1 MTEQNKDQEK
11 TERATPK
18 KREKAREKG
27 QVAKSREVAS
37 VAVLLACLAFFWF
50 GSHAILEKMMA
61 LTRWLF
67 TQSGEFNVDC
77 NNIQH
82 LSINLVYKS
91 FAMLFPLLMAAF
103 SMALLV
109 NYVQVGF
116 VFSAE
121 SVQPKLSKIDPVKGF
136 QKLFSIRS
144 LVELAK
150 NIFKIS
156 IVGFVAYITIK
167 GEAENFIPLPDQSVW
182 GILICIGGVAFK
194 IIFRV
199 CLALIILAVLD
210 YIYQKWEFEKNLKMS
225 KQEVKDELRRTEGD
239 PIIRA
244 RIKRLQ
250 RDAARKRMMASVPGA
265 DVVIT
270 NPTHLAVALRYD
282 QASAFAPK
290 VVAKGAGFIAENIKD
305 IARKNN
311 VPIIDNKP
319 LARVLYK
326 KVEVDEIIPANLYR
340 AVAEVLA
347 FVYSMKSGRVVE

>member
-1 MTEQNKDQEK
+1 RVTSNMAEQNKDQEK

-18 KREKAREKG
+18 KREKARKKG

-50 GSHAILEKMMA
+50 GSPAIVERMMA
-61 LTRWLF
+61 LTRWSL
-67 TQSGEFNVDC
+67 TQSSQFNVDY

-82 LSINLVYKS
+82 LSINLVYKI
-91 FAMLFPLLMAAF
+91 FAMLFPLFLAAF
-103 SMALLV
+103 SMALLA
-109 NYVQVGF
+109 NYLQVGF
-116 VFSAE
+116 VLSAE

-136 QKLFSIRS
+136 QKLFSTRS

-156 IVGFVAYITIK
+156 IVGFVVYITIK
-167 GEAENFIPLPDQSVW
+167 GEIENFIPLPDQSVW
-182 GILICIGGVAFK
+182 GILICIAGVAFK
-194 IIFRV
+194 IILRV

-225 KQEVKDELRRTEGD
+225 KQEVKDEFRQTEGD
-239 PIIRA
+239 PLVKA

-250 RDAARKRMMASVPGA
+250 RDAARKRMMASVPEA

-282 QASAFAPK
+282 QTSASAPK

-311 VPIIDNKP
+311 VPIVDNKP

-326 KVEVDEIIPANLYR
+326 KVEVDE
-340 AVAEVLA
+340 
-347 FVYSMKSGRVVE
+347 